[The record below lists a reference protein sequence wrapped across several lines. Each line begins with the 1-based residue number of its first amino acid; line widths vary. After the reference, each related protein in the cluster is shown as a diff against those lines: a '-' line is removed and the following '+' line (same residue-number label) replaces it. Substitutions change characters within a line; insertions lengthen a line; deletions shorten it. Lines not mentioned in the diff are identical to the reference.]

1 MVCLIDEIELKDLAN
16 SLNDSLVRF
25 LLDLFPILDTDFVNG
40 CLDCYMDYQFL
51 RKVNQEKLLQKADL
65 RLRLDSIERIV
76 SFRMLFQYTKT
87 QKLPSTIIFED
98 IKVASHI
105 LFPLTSLIMKEV
117 EFYVLLKMEDI
128 EASCLARLCSLLLRL
143 ATSVTG
149 DVRYQQDEIQSVVA
163 HSLISIVPIM
173 IDCEKN
179 GNFFGSNI
187 PESIPDGCRNE
198 NILVIVMFQV
208 IEMFGFSAFA
218 SLFTTAKSDS
228 VAAFCSL
235 LIRFLRVTNS
245 AEPIPSQ
252 NGGSSPAMIV
262 SEDSDSFSIFA
273 GFAHKRV
280 LDLLQNMVVAKQ
292 WDGT

>member
-1 MVCLIDEIELKDLAN
+1 M
-16 SLNDSLVRF
+16 
-25 LLDLFPILDTDFVNG
+25 IL
-40 CLDCYMDYQFL
+40 
-51 RKVNQEKLLQKADL
+51 
-65 RLRLDSIERIV
+65 
-76 SFRMLFQYTKT
+76 
-87 QKLPSTIIFED
+87 FED

-128 EASCLARLCSLLLRL
+128 ETSCLARLCSLLLRL
-143 ATSVTG
+143 ATSITG
-149 DVRYQQDEIQSVVA
+149 DVRYQHDEIQSVVA

-187 PESIPDGCRNE
+187 PETIPDGCRNE

-245 AEPIPSQ
+245 AAPISSQ
-252 NGGSSPAMIV
+252 GDISCPAIII
-262 SEDSDSFSIFA
+262 SEDSDDIVSIFA

-292 WDGT
+292 WDGTLRSTNTRYPDMP